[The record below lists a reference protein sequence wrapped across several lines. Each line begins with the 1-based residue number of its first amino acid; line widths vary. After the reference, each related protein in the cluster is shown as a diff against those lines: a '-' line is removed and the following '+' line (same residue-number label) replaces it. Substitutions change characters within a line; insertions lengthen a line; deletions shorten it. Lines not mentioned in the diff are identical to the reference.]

1 MQRVQRN
8 AAVPTA
14 QLLTALAPFVLC
26 AVLAQVHVMHT
37 LSPFAAGLCV
47 AYFCNGRG
55 GYAAALGCV
64 LGAAVQAQQP
74 VLTVILPG
82 TLALFCGSM
91 AAYGRKVPRKI
102 YFALLVCS
110 GIASVALQASNAL
123 SALMALLDAVL
134 VLASTVVFEEMLSG
148 LQALRQNVPL
158 CENQMLALLFLGCAL
173 LMGGAQ
179 LVVFRLSVIRV
190 LACAAVM
197 VLACCT
203 GPALC
208 ACAGL
213 VLAFC
218 CTLSGG
224 ADGNI
229 IGSMGVCALAAGY
242 CGRLGKAGSIV
253 GFILC
258 NSIFT
263 LYLNGSTQVILPLGE
278 SMVAGLLC
286 ALTPPKWMDF
296 LCALFR
302 QSGAMRDA
310 PRAILLAQSMSRRM
324 TALGRALQAVGHA
337 MASARPQEGTAD
349 SAQQIAAEQLC
360 QSAEE
365 LYRSARMALRGE
377 RFDDWAEQAI
387 LHRLRISG
395 LEAQGVAVQKRREGL
410 FARVEMEPCGGHRL
424 CKHTVQ
430 KAVSMACG
438 VPMQLLQAPCCGT
451 RKKTCTL
458 HYAQVQRLSIR
469 GGVASATK
477 QGSQV
482 SGDVVS
488 SEPLPGGRELVLLCD
503 GMGSGEAAA
512 DTAHTAVQL
521 IETLFEADFA
531 QEQILPTVNRMLGMR
546 KTEVFA
552 AVDLCLIDLNQKRC
566 QFIKTCAAPSFLIH
580 HGEAQVIEMAALP
593 IGIVDHV
600 RPAVVEQRLEPGD
613 KIVMMSDGIADAMM
627 QVNPAQVLKRIA
639 REKDETRA
647 AGLLLQFGQQVLGE
661 AHDDMTAVVLQVERG
676 RRCAA
681 AQASQ

>member
-1 MQRVQRN
+1 MQRVQRST
-8 AAVPTA
+8 AVPVA
-14 QLLTALAPFVLC
+14 QLVEVLAPFVLC
-26 AVLAQVHVMHT
+26 AVLAQVHVMHA

-47 AYFCNGRG
+47 AYYCRGKG

-64 LGAAVQAQQP
+64 LGAVVQAKQP
-74 VLTVILPG
+74 ALTVILPG

-91 AAYGRKVPRKI
+91 AAYGRRVPRKI

-110 GIASVALQASNAL
+110 GIASVAVQAASLLGAL
-123 SALMALLDAVL
+123 IALVEAVL
-134 VLASTVVFEEMLSG
+134 ALACTVVFEEMLGG

-179 LVVFRLSVIRV
+179 LVLFRLSMMRV

-197 VLACCT
+197 VLACCS
-203 GPALC
+203 GPALS

-224 ADGNI
+224 AEGNI

-242 CGRLGKAGSIV
+242 CGRLGKGGAIV

-278 SMVAGLLC
+278 SMVAGLVC
-286 ALTPPKWMDF
+286 ALMPQKCLDF
-296 LCALFR
+296 LCAIFQ
-302 QSGAMRDA
+302 QSEAMRDA
-310 PRAILLAQSMSRRM
+310 PRAILLAQSMSHRLM
-324 TALGRALQAVGHA
+324 ALGRALQALGHA
-337 MASARPQEGTAD
+337 MGHAQPSHDQVD
-349 SAQQIAAEQLC
+349 SAQQLAAEQLC
-360 QSAEE
+360 QSAGE
-365 LYRSARMALRGE
+365 LYRSARMAVRGE

-387 LHRLRISG
+387 LHRMRLSG
-395 LEAQGVAVQKRREGL
+395 LTAQGVAVQKRKEGL
-410 FARVEMEPCGGHRL
+410 FARVEMEPCGGHGL
-424 CKHTVQ
+424 CKKTVQ

-438 VPMQLLQAPCCGT
+438 VPMQLTQDPCCGT
-451 RKKTCTL
+451 HKETCTL
-458 HYAQVQRLSIR
+458 HYAQVQRLSVR
-469 GGVASATK
+469 GGVASAKK
-477 QGSQV
+477 QGSKV

-488 SEPLPGGRELVLLCD
+488 AEPLPGGRELVLLCD
-503 GMGSGEAAA
+503 GMGSGEMAAE
-512 DTAHTAVQL
+512 TAHTAVQL
-521 IETLFEADFA
+521 IETLFEAGFE

-552 AVDLCLIDLNQKRC
+552 AVDLCLIDLNQKQC

-580 HGEAQVIEMAALP
+580 RGETQVIEMAALP

-627 QVNPAQVLKRIA
+627 KVNPQQVLERIA
-639 REKDETRA
+639 EEEDETRA
-647 AGLLLQFGQQVLGE
+647 AGLLLQFGQQVLGQ
-661 AHDDMTAVVLQVERG
+661 AHDDMTAVVLQVEPGKRLH
-676 RRCAA
+676 AKA
-681 AQASQ
+681 TV